1 MKENEEST
9 QPGPVDRCS
18 RVVFSTFLSSNVS
31 RTLSQRIHYLNFFFG
46 KDLPQLSYSFI
57 FWDVPRRSRIFHACS
72 FFYRRQHFLK
82 PIYSFAIMITFVFF
96 LSLFCKV
103 QLIGLVG
110 RLYQTLF
117 KYVNT
122 FSSKETLLNHC
133 LTYKTVEII
142 FFQTS
147 QPLHSSHLTM
157 QSKHRTRHS
166 ERNPKSSLRTRALEL
181 FF

>member
-1 MKENEEST
+1 
-9 QPGPVDRCS
+9 
-18 RVVFSTFLSSNVS
+18 
-31 RTLSQRIHYLNFFFG
+31 
-46 KDLPQLSYSFI
+46 
-57 FWDVPRRSRIFHACS
+57 
-72 FFYRRQHFLK
+72 
-82 PIYSFAIMITFVFF
+82 MITFVFF
-96 LSLFCKV
+96 LSLFCNV

-166 ERNPKSSLRTRALEL
+166 ERNPKSSLGTRALEL
-181 FF
+181 FFKWAFFSATDRDIPRTVCKPGLTGLKEATPLFLRFGVAGL

>member
-96 LSLFCKV
+96 SFTLLQSTIDRFSGQALSNIVQIRKHV
-103 QLIGLVG
+103 QLE
-110 RLYQTLF
+110 R
-117 KYVNT
+117 K
-122 FSSKETLLNHC
+122 HC
-133 LTYKTVEII
+133 
-142 FFQTS
+142 
-147 QPLHSSHLTM
+147 
-157 QSKHRTRHS
+157 
-166 ERNPKSSLRTRALEL
+166 
-181 FF
+181 